1 MDIQKLIDDYATW
14 LKQEITFEKVGE
26 YYEITTPYLDS
37 ANDYLQIYV
46 RQIGDDIYFTDDSAT
61 IRNLKMAGFQFTPA
75 RKSHLQRILNQYGV
89 RLDGDELICKAPA
102 NSFAQKKHLFI
113 QAMLRIDDMFAISKS
128 KVASLFLD
136 DIQEFFDQKEIFYS
150 DNVQFTGISGFA
162 HNYDFLLQRTKAKP
176 ERLCQAVNNPNK
188 SSMGNILF
196 AWNDTKPSR
205 KNGSQLVVILND
217 QNTVAKGVED
227 AFANYDVKVIRWSQ
241 REKEENIAL
250 VSACFIYENAAR
262 CPVGRRCSRH
272 FEFLE

>member
-102 NSFAQKKHLFI
+102 NSFAQKNIYLFKLCCELMI
-113 QAMLRIDDMFAISKS
+113 CLQSPSLKLPHSFLTIFKS
-128 KVASLFLD
+128 SL
-136 DIQEFFDQKEIFYS
+136 IRKR
-150 DNVQFTGISGFA
+150 
-162 HNYDFLLQRTKAKP
+162 FLLR
-176 ERLCQAVNNPNK
+176 
-188 SSMGNILF
+188 
-196 AWNDTKPSR
+196 
-205 KNGSQLVVILND
+205 
-217 QNTVAKGVED
+217 
-227 AFANYDVKVIRWSQ
+227 
-241 REKEENIAL
+241 
-250 VSACFIYENAAR
+250 
-262 CPVGRRCSRH
+262 
-272 FEFLE
+272 

>member
-113 QAMLRIDDMFAISKS
+113 QATQIMS
-128 KVASLFLD
+128 SLQAFRDLPTTMTSYCNEQRLNQSVYAKRL
-136 DIQEFFDQKEIFYS
+136 ITPI
-150 DNVQFTGISGFA
+150 NPVWGI
-162 HNYDFLLQRTKAKP
+162 YCLLGMILSLHEKM
-176 ERLCQAVNNPNK
+176 AVN
-188 SSMGNILF
+188 L
-196 AWNDTKPSR
+196 
-205 KNGSQLVVILND
+205 LL
-217 QNTVAKGVED
+217 
-227 AFANYDVKVIRWSQ
+227 Y
-241 REKEENIAL
+241 
-250 VSACFIYENAAR
+250 
-262 CPVGRRCSRH
+262 
-272 FEFLE
+272 

>member
-136 DIQEFFDQKEIFYS
+136 DIQEFFDQKEIFTQIMSSLQAFRDLPTTMTSYCNEQRPNQS
-150 DNVQFTGISGFA
+150 VYAKQLITPINPVWGI
-162 HNYDFLLQRTKAKP
+162 YCLLGMILSLHEKM
-176 ERLCQAVNNPNK
+176 AVN
-188 SSMGNILF
+188 L
-196 AWNDTKPSR
+196 
-205 KNGSQLVVILND
+205 LL
-217 QNTVAKGVED
+217 
-227 AFANYDVKVIRWSQ
+227 Y
-241 REKEENIAL
+241 
-250 VSACFIYENAAR
+250 
-262 CPVGRRCSRH
+262 
-272 FEFLE
+272 